1 MTKQRIVAAAVT
13 LYVLALWTGG
23 SAVAQMDPPAIPQW
37 AAIVHQLALKDSSA
51 GFFSTVPTGVFP
63 PLIPEYLPS
72 LDPSGVVETYN
83 LGAPTLTAQNAFFQS
98 LGSNGRA
105 CATCHEPRSSW
116 GVSAASI
123 NQRFYASH
131 GTDPIFRPVDG
142 ATCDTDDVS
151 SFDAMRK
158 AYSLLLSKG
167 LVRIFLPLPATQ
179 LGSNPPAPRDYEITA
194 IQDPYTCT
202 NLSADPPIVSVYR
215 RPLVSANLEFLT
227 ACPAAN
233 PSCAPLA
240 IMWDGREPSLQSQ
253 VTDATLIHAQALSAP
268 SASQIAQIVAFESNI
283 FDAQIYDFQARRL
296 DSNGATGGPVNLSQ
310 EDFFIGIND
319 SLSPGFDNVVFTL
332 YDGWQALPVSP
343 YAQNEDA
350 ARASIARGEVLFN
363 TKDFT
368 ISGVNGL
375 NLEAA
380 DPLGQTSITGN
391 CTTCHDSPNV
401 GNHSEKLAL
410 NIGVADAS
418 PPVLDNSGLP
428 LFTVQCTDPSGPLQG
443 QSFTVTDLGRA
454 LITGKCTDVGKVKG
468 PILHGLAA
476 RAPYFHNGSAATLE
490 DVVNFYDQRF
500 SIGFTDQEKADL
512 VAFLQAL

>member
-1 MTKQRIVAAAVT
+1 MKTNRVFASAVM
-13 LYVLALWTGG
+13 LCVLALCPNRP
-23 SAVAQMDPPAIPQW
+23 AVAQAGHPAIPQW
-37 AAIVHQLALKDSSA
+37 ATVVHQLAMKDSSA
-51 GFFSTVPTGVFP
+51 GFSPTLPTGVFP
-63 PLIPEYLPS
+63 FFIPEYLPS
-72 LDPSGVVETYN
+72 FNPDGIVETYN
-83 LGAPTLTAQNAFFQS
+83 LSAPTLTDKNAFFQS

-151 SFDAMRK
+151 SFGAMRK

-167 LVRIFLPLPATQ
+167 LIRIFLPLPRTQ
-179 LGSNPPAPRDYEITA
+179 LGSNPPVPRDYEITS
-194 IQDPYTCT
+194 IQDPYACT
-202 NLSADPPIVSVYR
+202 NLSANPPIVSVYR

-227 ACPAAN
+227 ACPATN

-253 VTDATLIHAQALSAP
+253 VVDATLNHAQALNAP

-283 FDAQIYDFQARRL
+283 FDAQIYDFQAGRL
-296 DSNGATGGPVNLSQ
+296 DVNGANGGPVNLSQ
-310 EDFFIGIND
+310 VDFFIGIND

-332 YDGWQALPVSP
+332 YDGWQALSSTRS
-343 YAQNEDA
+343 AQNGDA
-350 ARASIARGEVLFN
+350 ARASIARGEALFN
-363 TKDFT
+363 TKEFT

-418 PPVLDNSGLP
+418 PPVLDNAGLP
-428 LFTVQCTDPSGPLQG
+428 LFTVQCTDSSGPLQG

-454 LITGKCTDVGKVKG
+454 LITGKCADVGKVKG

-476 RAPYFHNGSAATLE
+476 RAPYFHNGSAAALE

>member
-1 MTKQRIVAAAVT
+1 
-13 LYVLALWTGG
+13 
-23 SAVAQMDPPAIPQW
+23 
-37 AAIVHQLALKDSSA
+37 
-51 GFFSTVPTGVFP
+51 
-63 PLIPEYLPS
+63 
-72 LDPSGVVETYN
+72 
-83 LGAPTLTAQNAFFQS
+83 
-98 LGSNGRA
+98 
-105 CATCHEPRSSW
+105 
-116 GVSAASI
+116 
-123 NQRFYASH
+123 
-131 GTDPIFRPVDG
+131 
-142 ATCDTDDVS
+142 
-151 SFDAMRK
+151 
-158 AYSLLLSKG
+158 
-167 LVRIFLPLPATQ
+167 
-179 LGSNPPAPRDYEITA
+179 
-194 IQDPYTCT
+194 
-202 NLSADPPIVSVYR
+202 
-215 RPLVSANLEFLT
+215 
-227 ACPAAN
+227 
-233 PSCAPLA
+233 
-240 IMWDGREPSLQSQ
+240 
-253 VTDATLIHAQALSAP
+253 
-268 SASQIAQIVAFESNI
+268 
-283 FDAQIYDFQARRL
+283 
-296 DSNGATGGPVNLSQ
+296 
-310 EDFFIGIND
+310 
-319 SLSPGFDNVVFTL
+319 VVFTL
-332 YDGWQALPVSP
+332 YDGWQDLPVSR
-343 YAQNEDA
+343 YAQNEDS

-410 NIGVADAS
+410 DIGVADAS